1 MDEFFGEVET
11 YRGEVEAILPGTGGG
26 TVTLQVKYQ
35 GCADLGICY
44 PPQTRKLT
52 VALPSAG
59 GAGLLR
65 RVAPPSLLGND
76 DEPLPEAQAF
86 AFDAIA
92 RDANTLLL
100 RFVPAPG
107 YYLYRDRTS
116 VQLGG
121 PAADATGMVAGA
133 LQWPPGTPHEDEFF
147 GRTTVYFEPV
157 EVALP
162 LRRARAGGGD
172 LQVTVSFQG
181 CQDEG
186 ICYPPMTRTVA
197 VPLPEGV
204 AAPVSRPEPSPPAA
218 PVGATSV
225 ATEDRTGV
233 ESIAASESQ
242 VAADAAPTGTAAT
255 APQAED
261 QRLAAKLE
269 GESRGVALLLFLG
282 AGLLLAFTPCVLPM
296 IPILSGLIAG
306 ASAAHGGRLGT
317 GRSLALSG
325 VYVLANALVF
335 TAAGVVA
342 GLLGANLQVAF
353 QHPWVIAAFAALFV
367 ALALSMFGLY
377 ELQLPAR
384 LRARLGAVADQQ
396 RGGSWPGVAAMGAL
410 SALIVGPCVAP
421 PLAAAVLYIGQTRD
435 PVFGGAALFA
445 LAIGMGLP
453 LLAFGVA
460 AGRGLPTSGPW
471 MTAVQ
476 RVFGFVFLGLA
487 VWMLSRILPGPA
499 TLVLWGLLALGAAA
513 WVLGLAK
520 PDAVARTPLLARFAA
535 LALLV
540 VGAAQLIGAWTGG
553 NDPLRPLAAFTG
565 EPVRKLEFRMI
576 KSVEDLDREVAAA
589 GGARRPA
596 AAVRLLCRLVR
607 GLQGDGEVHVHRGRG
622 APVARRLGTAQGRR
636 HRERRGGPGAD
647 APLRHRGSARH
658 AVLRRRRRA
667 PRPAPVRI
675 RGWRC
680 LRCARPPRGGRRLMR
695 GTTRVLLVAVA
706 AGGLGVVAALAV
718 RGPGPLLGTEV
729 GQRAVQEVLSA
740 TAPDVPAGVQ
750 VAQRGDVV
758 APIVLEALAGGQAW
772 VPDPAVARPTLVNVW
787 ASWCGPCIEE
797 MPELERYHVEQGANG
812 VQVVGIAL
820 DDRTAVEAFLR
831 RIPVGYP
838 ILLDAPGPADAG
850 VRLGNPTG
858 VLPYTA
864 LLDAEGRLVRQKIG
878 PFAPGEIESWVGDP

>member
-1 MDEFFGEVET
+1 MSTDPLLRRLRGGAIALLALAWLLPGVAVAAIDPDDLLPVDQAFVLTATAQDPGRIVLRWRIADGYYLYRHRMDAAVVDGDFDAGALQLPDGKRHVDEFFGEVET

-92 RDANTLLL
+92 RDADTLLL

-116 VQLGG
+116 VRLAG
-121 PAADATGMVAGA
+121 PAAEATGLSAGA

-172 LQVTVSFQG
+172 LQVTASFQG

-204 AAPVSRPEPSPPAA
+204 ATPVSRPKPSPPAA

-269 GESRGVALLLFLG
+269 GESRGVALLLVLG

-520 PDAVARTPLLARFAA
+520 PDAVARTRLLARFAA

-553 NDPLRPLAAFTG
+553 NDPLRPLAAITG

-576 KSVEDLDREVAAA
+576 KSVDDLDREVAAA
-589 GGARRPA
+589 GAAGRPLLFDFYADWCVACKEMEKYTFTEAAVHQSLDGWVLLKADVTANDAVDQALMRRFDIVGPPATLFFVDGAERRDLRLYGFEDGDAFGAR
-596 AAVRLLCRLVR
+596 V
-607 GLQGDGEVHVHRGRG
+607 
-622 APVARRLGTAQGRR
+622 
-636 HRERRGGPGAD
+636 
-647 APLRHRGSARH
+647 
-658 AVLRRRRRA
+658 RRA
-667 PRPAPVRI
+667 V
-675 RGWRC
+675 
-680 LRCARPPRGGRRLMR
+680 
-695 GTTRVLLVAVA
+695 
-706 AGGLGVVAALAV
+706 
-718 RGPGPLLGTEV
+718 
-729 GQRAVQEVLSA
+729 
-740 TAPDVPAGVQ
+740 
-750 VAQRGDVV
+750 
-758 APIVLEALAGGQAW
+758 
-772 VPDPAVARPTLVNVW
+772 
-787 ASWCGPCIEE
+787 
-797 MPELERYHVEQGANG
+797 
-812 VQVVGIAL
+812 
-820 DDRTAVEAFLR
+820 
-831 RIPVGYP
+831 
-838 ILLDAPGPADAG
+838 DAD
-850 VRLGNPTG
+850 
-858 VLPYTA
+858 
-864 LLDAEGRLVRQKIG
+864 
-878 PFAPGEIESWVGDP
+878 